1 MVKVV
6 IVNGFPGSGK
16 TTFQRECEMLR
27 YDIGDGFCVSV
38 STVDFVKRVAHCAG
52 WDMTKTP
59 ENRKFLSD
67 LKRLLAEWNDSPYQE
82 IVKKI
87 KQFQK
92 SKYDWIL
99 FVDSR
104 EPAEIERFKKEFDA
118 TTVLVRRLGDETQVT
133 SNESDANVLNYEYDF
148 VVRNYGDMENLR
160 MEAYRFLA
168 HMQEK
173 EFYELCN

>member
-6 IVNGFPGSGK
+6 VCNGFPSSGK
-16 TTFQRECEMLR
+16 TTFQRECEMTR

-38 STVDFVKRVAHCAG
+38 STIDFVKRVAHCAG

-82 IVKKI
+82 IVKAI
-87 KQFQK
+87 KQYQK
-92 SKYDWIL
+92 SNADWIL

-104 EPAEIERFKKEFDA
+104 EPAEIERLKKEFNA
-118 TTVLVRRLGDETQVT
+118 ITVLVRRLGDEVQEF
-133 SNESDANVLNYEYDF
+133 SNKSDANVLNYEYDF
-148 VVRNYGDMENLR
+148 VVKNYGGIENLR
-160 MEAYRFLA
+160 AEAYRFLA
-168 HMQEK
+168 YMKEK
-173 EFYELCN
+173 EFYTD

>member
-27 YDIGDGFCVSV
+27 YDIGDGFCISV

-67 LKRLLAEWNDSPYQE
+67 LMIFSFAFTSQNCCKKRLS
-82 IVKKI
+82 
-87 KQFQK
+87 FSK
-92 SKYDWIL
+92 SKRISLIL
-99 FVDSR
+99 
-104 EPAEIERFKKEFDA
+104 
-118 TTVLVRRLGDETQVT
+118 
-133 SNESDANVLNYEYDF
+133 
-148 VVRNYGDMENLR
+148 
-160 MEAYRFLA
+160 
-168 HMQEK
+168 
-173 EFYELCN
+173 